1 MYGAGR
7 INANALIIKKP
18 ANGFVV
24 QINDWFLHTAWK
36 MSKYGVFSCVNT
48 RKYKPEK
55 NSVFGHFSRSDLM
68 ETSALN
74 GLWVIFQSSEF
85 ESGLWKEIFK
95 LGSGRKLLQR
105 VIS

>member
-24 QINDWFLHTAWK
+24 QINDWFLHTASK
-36 MSKYGVFSCVNT
+36 MSKYGVFSCLNT

-55 NSVFGHFSRSDLM
+55 TPYLDTFHVV
-68 ETSALN
+68 T
-74 GLWVIFQSSEF
+74 
-85 ESGLWKEIFK
+85 
-95 LGSGRKLLQR
+95 
-105 VIS
+105 